1 MSRLNLT
8 KVYLSNPIKVKKSH
22 KKKDHIFLHNLMS
35 IYLIIYDSKFLKIEK
50 EKTYNIIILKLF

>member
-1 MSRLNLT
+1 
-8 KVYLSNPIKVKKSH
+8 
-22 KKKDHIFLHNLMS
+22 MS